1 MWTSFVCL
9 VALACSLG
17 CGSDESPKG
26 LRTPSTETRPVA
38 SSADE
43 VLDPRAQELLIEG
56 QQAFQMGQYERAM
69 ALLDSA
75 EAFAPGAPVIPFN
88 RGRVYTALNR
98 VGAAQEAFKE
108 ALERDPGYPEVRH
121 RLGDIALQQGDL
133 EEALGYYREEATI
146 EPGAELYVNMG
157 EAYYRLG
164 KADSAQIAYEKA
176 IAADSTSA
184 KAHMMYGQLLEELG
198 RLDRALAHSKQAL
211 AIEPER
217 TNYQFAVGSQ
227 LYQQGRLEEAV
238 AYLKRAADDRLLHYP
253 AQYNLG
259 QALTRLGRE
268 QEARHYL
275 ARADSSRALM
285 DLITNAQSIAAQH
298 PDSVDDW
305 IELGELFRRA
315 GERDR
320 AVQAFNRAAA
330 LDPENL
336 RVQKNVGEMMLA
348 EGDVRGAIRRF
359 QSILRTDRRRP
370 DVWKNLGLAFAVA
383 GQCEDARLAL
393 EVALEHEPG
402 DTTITD
408 VLAGLCSGGPS

>member
-1 MWTSFVCL
+1 MRVSRSRWRSFVC
-9 VALACSLG
+9 VAALAYALG
-17 CGSDESPKG
+17 CGSD
-26 LRTPSTETRPVA
+26 ETRPVA

-43 VLDPRAQELLIEG
+43 TLAPRAQELLIEG
-56 QQAFQMGQYERAM
+56 QHAFQMGRYERAM

-75 EAFAPGAPVIPFN
+75 ETFAPGAPVIPFN

-98 VGAAQEAFKE
+98 VSAAQEAFEE

-121 RLGDIALQQGDL
+121 RLGDIELQQGDL
-133 EEALGYYREEATI
+133 EEALGYYRGEEGI
-146 EPGAELYVNMG
+146 EPGVELYVTMG

-198 RLDRALAHSKQAL
+198 RLDEALAHSKKAL

-227 LYQQGRLEEAV
+227 LYQQGQLEEAV
-238 AYLKRAADDRLLHYP
+238 EYLKRAADGRLLHYP

-275 ARADSSRALM
+275 ARADSSRTLM
-285 DLITNAQSIAAQH
+285 DEITNAQSIAAQH

-336 RVQKNVGEMMLA
+336 RMQKNIGEMMLA

-359 QSILRTDRRRP
+359 QSILKTDRHQP
-370 DVWKNLGLAFAVA
+370 DVWKSLGLAFAVA
-383 GQCEDARLAL
+383 GLCEDARLAL
-393 EVALEHEPG
+393 EVALEQEPG
-402 DTTITD
+402 DATVKD
-408 VLAGLCSGGPS
+408 LLAGLCSGGPS